1 MYDQLTPAQVDRI
14 IAQARSQ
21 RAGAFGRMM
30 ANLFRR

>member
-1 MYDQLTPAQVDRI
+1 MYRQLTPAEVDRI

-30 ANLFRR
+30 ARLFGR

>member
-1 MYDQLTPAQVDRI
+1 MYTQLTQRDIDRI
-14 IAQARSQ
+14 VATARAQ